1 MPAQQPATIVPS
13 VLDRLIQPVEGPTA
27 RAVGWNAALSQL
39 KNSIRRDLEAMLNT
53 RRRPGKLGNDV
64 GELHRSPLQY
74 GIPDFTA
81 MSMAAPERQAAFGRA
96 LEVAIREFE
105 PRLSSVAV
113 TLLNGG
119 RNLDR
124 TLRFRVEAVIRLDP
138 SPEPIVFESVL
149 DPVSQTFLI
158 KGDPHA

>member
-1 MPAQQPATIVPS
+1 MTIVPS
-13 VLDRLIQPVEGPTA
+13 VLDRLLQPVEGPTA
-27 RAVGWNAALSQL
+27 RGTGWNAALSQL

-53 RRRPGKLGNDV
+53 RRRPGKLGPEV
-64 GELHRSPLQY
+64 GEVARSALQY

-81 MSMAAPERQAAFGRA
+81 LNMAATERQTAFGRA

-105 PRLSSVAV
+105 PRLSGVAV

-119 RNLDR
+119 RTLDR

-138 SPEPIVFESVL
+138 APEPIVFESVL